1 MRAIFKIIGIMI
13 VIYFVSKSTG
23 NSYIFSGSSGLL
35 FLAGLSFL
43 AYALYKIIINPSV
56 KANQKSTA
64 NKPVNNTKK
73 NWTYVLLA
81 TAILIFFL
89 QKLLGMISYRFF
101 LFMDNLLRLSDSVHP
116 VVMWAVIGLFT
127 GLIYGSFVAWKK
139 YKLEFKL
146 NLIPIGIFL
155 FIVFI
160 LFIVN
165 EPLNSEPINT
175 ALQPAG
181 PKENEINTDSIKKF
195 IVNRWKTVDV
205 IGKNREKFLRIKNSV
220 TSELELKK
228 NGKCYMNKN
237 GVRKATFY
245 YTIAPDGKSLLFTDP
260 DKTEETVP
268 VQIISITKD
277 ELVITSA
284 MYHNDTVLF
293 KAK

>member
-13 VIYFVSKSTG
+13 VIYVFSKSTG
-23 NSYIFSGSSGLL
+23 NSYIFSGSQGLL

-43 AYALYKIIINPSV
+43 AYALYKIIITPRIKNNEKNTV
-56 KANQKSTA
+56 
-64 NKPVNNTKK
+64 NKPVDNTKK
-73 NWTYVLLA
+73 NWLYVFLA
-81 TAILIFFL
+81 TVILIFFL
-89 QKLLGMISYRFF
+89 QKFLGMISYRFF

-155 FIVFI
+155 LIVFI
-160 LFIVN
+160 LFMVN
-165 EPLNSEPINT
+165 DPLNSEPINT
-175 ALQPAG
+175 AFQPAG

-195 IVNRWKTVDV
+195 VVNRWKTVD
-205 IGKNREKFLRIKNSV
+205 IKSRNRENFIRMKNSV
-220 TSELELKK
+220 TSELEFKK

-237 GVRKATFY
+237 GVRKASFY
-245 YTIAPDGKSLLFTDP
+245 YTIAPDGKSLLFTNSE
-260 DKTEETVP
+260 KTQETVP

-277 ELVITSA
+277 ELVITSELYQNFIR
-284 MYHNDTVLF
+284 MIRCY
-293 KAK
+293 